1 MHLSSLEKELLF
13 RTCSIYKPY
22 ATRGITKTKL
32 DDVSQW
38 IKSEKTH
45 HFGVTAEVERCLG
58 LLFTNNILKHCSYWK
73 NDACV

>member
-1 MHLSSLEKELLF
+1 MHLCSLEKEHLF
-13 RTCSIYKPY
+13 RTVYKQY
-22 ATRGITKTKL
+22 AIRGIAKTKS

-58 LLFTNNILKHCSYWK
+58 PLFTYNILKHCSNWK